1 MLWIWCY
8 IPCRCSPV
16 SIPAMWDSPAEGYF
30 NVLFHGS
37 DSQKLTICIFHC
49 QSFRLKVKNPD
60 HAIAPGL
67 EVSGLVEYYTTKAED
82 AQDRVILVV
91 DNDVVEVPLVALV
104 YVL

>member
-1 MLWIWCY
+1 M
-8 IPCRCSPV
+8 
-16 SIPAMWDSPAEGYF
+16 
-30 NVLFHGS
+30 
-37 DSQKLTICIFHC
+37 
-49 QSFRLKVKNPD
+49 KNPD

-91 DNDVVEVPLVALV
+91 DNDVVEIPLIALV